1 MMNNLSASWLSVIHE
16 KLTWVRL
23 YTLFLTAL
31 STEIFRIVQKD
42 LSLCSFRIW
51 AQRWKLEA
59 KRPSGSRDMADLWF
73 GKKKLVG
80 GDSNPG
86 RGVFSTFLMN
96 AWCNSDK
103 WHIRRC
109 TILFHIERTGS
120 GQNLESGSC
129 VNRVRLI
136 AVFLV
141 ATWHAWQEPLRN
153 VDRTWTTCAATYWS
167 KSYWNRFS
175 TSWETSITRFRA
187 FRARR
192 LRLWAH
198 PTPRVWDESQMSF
211 HHRVALCSSYMF
223 AKGQTFK
230 FILYDPNYNHP
241 FPGTGFSRK
250 KQHFSMFD
258 HEFLGRSRIRRNNS
272 LRHRWYT
279 CWLSNAIKIIEIGWV
294 EAEIFT
300 ITRVRAHE
308 NACFL
313 MFFGNNSPMPA
324 SFSFVS
330 SASDRSQN

>member
-86 RGVFSTFLMN
+86 RGVFSTYLMN

-136 AVFLV
+136 AVLWSPRGTHGRNLY
-141 ATWHAWQEPLRN
+141 AMLIERGQHAQLPTGQN
-153 VDRTWTTCAATYWS
+153 RT
-167 KSYWNRFS
+167 
-175 TSWETSITRFRA
+175 
-187 FRARR
+187 
-192 LRLWAH
+192 
-198 PTPRVWDESQMSF
+198 
-211 HHRVALCSSYMF
+211 
-223 AKGQTFK
+223 
-230 FILYDPNYNHP
+230 
-241 FPGTGFSRK
+241 
-250 KQHFSMFD
+250 
-258 HEFLGRSRIRRNNS
+258 
-272 LRHRWYT
+272 
-279 CWLSNAIKIIEIGWV
+279 EIGS
-294 EAEIFT
+294 
-300 ITRVRAHE
+300 VRAE
-308 NACFL
+308 KPQ
-313 MFFGNNSPMPA
+313 SP
-324 SFSFVS
+324 VS
-330 SASDRSQN
+330 GHLEHVDCDFERIPLLAYGMNLRCLFIIV